1 MTSEKLTPVLVAT
14 KVRPMKLIE
23 RAGLIKIS
31 HLNSFASIT
40 SGVLFVSSQIT
51 TKSVIPR
58 FA

>member
-31 HLNSFASIT
+31 ALNSFASIT
-40 SGVLFVSSQIT
+40 SGVLFESSQIT
-51 TKSVIPR
+51 RKSEIPLLD
-58 FA
+58 

>member
-31 HLNSFASIT
+31 ALNSFASIT

-51 TKSVIPR
+51 TKSVIPL